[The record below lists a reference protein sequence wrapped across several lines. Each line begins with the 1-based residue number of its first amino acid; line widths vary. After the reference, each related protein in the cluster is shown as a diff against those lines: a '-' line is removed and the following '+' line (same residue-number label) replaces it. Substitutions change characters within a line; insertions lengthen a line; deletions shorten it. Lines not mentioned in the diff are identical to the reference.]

1 MLSERWSIFLPHLG
15 SIVRTLSRAIR
26 LIKGKAKKNMN
37 FSPILW
43 FFRSGSYR
51 SRNDFFHPC
60 RQKINST
67 ITPVSHFIAKSN
79 DDTNENSGED
89 TVRRKPF
96 TDLALDIAVRQGLP
110 V

>member
-1 MLSERWSIFLPHLG
+1 
-15 SIVRTLSRAIR
+15 
-26 LIKGKAKKNMN
+26 MN

-43 FFRSGSYR
+43 FFRSGSYW

-96 TDLALDIAVRQGLP
+96 TDLALTLQYGRGFRCDLY
-110 V
+110 

>member
-1 MLSERWSIFLPHLG
+1 
-15 SIVRTLSRAIR
+15 
-26 LIKGKAKKNMN
+26 MN

-43 FFRSGSYR
+43 FFRSGSYW
-51 SRNDFFHPC
+51 SRNDFFHPG

-89 TVRRKPF
+89 TVRCKPF
-96 TDLALDIAVRQGLP
+96 IDLVLTLQYGRGFRCDLY
-110 V
+110 